1 MIRSLPA
8 PGSVTSRQMP
18 ASIERFRE
26 ALHDKSPDFG
36 VQLTDTDIERLSD
49 YYALLRKWNP
59 RLHLV
64 APCSPEEFATRHILE
79 SLVLIHHLPLNA
91 RVADI
96 GSGAGLPLIPCLLV
110 RPDLRITLIESSP
123 KKLVFL
129 REALRH
135 AISAKPSRLIGARF
149 EDTPALEV
157 EFITCRAL
165 DRFPDMLPKL
175 IDWAPVNSTLLIFAG
190 IALRKQLETLL
201 GVTKVEQIPKSAR
214 RFLIIAKPSR
224 SRKPP

>member
-1 MIRSLPA
+1 MIRSLTA

-26 ALHDKSPDFG
+26 ALHDNSADFG
-36 VQLTDTDIERLSD
+36 VQLIDSDIEQLSD
-49 YYALLRKWNP
+49 YYALLVKWNP

-79 SLVLIHHLPLNA
+79 SLVLIHHLPSNA

-110 RPDLRITLIESSP
+110 RPDLRVTLIESSQ
-123 KKLVFL
+123 KKLIFL

-135 AISAKPSRLIGARF
+135 ANSATSGRLIGARF
-149 EDTPALEV
+149 ENIPAPEGD
-157 EFITCRAL
+157 FITCRAM
-165 DRFPDMLPKL
+165 DRFPAMLPKL

-190 IALRKQLETLL
+190 TALRKQLE
-201 GVTKVEQIPKSAR
+201 AR
-214 RFLIIAKPSR
+214 FPPAK
-224 SRKPP
+224 

>member
-1 MIRSLPA
+1 
-8 PGSVTSRQMP
+8 MP
-18 ASIERFRE
+18 ASNERFRA
-26 ALHDKSPDFG
+26 ALQENAADFG
-36 VQLTDTDIERLSD
+36 IQLTDSDIEGLRD
-49 YYALLRKWNP
+49 YYALVLKWNP

-64 APCSPEEFATRHILE
+64 APCSPEEFGTRHILE

-91 RVADI
+91 RIADI

-175 IDWAPVNSTLLIFAG
+175 FHWAPTNCTLLVFAG
-190 IALRKQLETLL
+190 EALWKQLETML
-201 GVTKVEQIPKSAR
+201 GLIKVEQIPKSAR

-224 SRKPP
+224 SRRPPRKAFL

>member
-1 MIRSLPA
+1 
-8 PGSVTSRQMP
+8 MP

-26 ALHDKSPDFG
+26 ALQDKSADFG
-36 VQLTDTDIERLSD
+36 VRLIDGDIERLSA
-49 YYALLRKWNP
+49 YYALLLKWNP

-79 SLVLIHHLPLNA
+79 SLALIRHLPTNA

-110 RPDLRITLIESSP
+110 RRDLRVTLIESSQR
-123 KKLVFL
+123 KLIFL

-135 AISAKPSRLIGARF
+135 TNSETLARLIGGRF
-149 EDTPALEV
+149 EVSPVPEV

-165 DRFPDMLPKL
+165 DRFREMLPKL
-175 IDWAPVNSTLLIFAG
+175 IDWAPTNCTLLLFAG
-190 IALRKQLETLL
+190 MALRKQLETMFPRA
-201 GVTKVEQIPKSAR
+201 KSEQIPGSAR
-214 RFLIIAKPSR
+214 RFLVEVNPSAQT
-224 SRKPP
+224 

>member
-8 PGSVTSRQMP
+8 PGSVPSRQMP
-18 ASIERFRE
+18 ASIERFRA
-26 ALHDKSPDFG
+26 ALHDNSADFG
-36 VQLTDTDIERLSD
+36 VQLTDSDIERLSD
-49 YYALLRKWNP
+49 YYALLLKWNP

-110 RPDLRITLIESSP
+110 RHDLRVTLIDP
-123 KKLVFL
+123 PPRKLLFL

-135 AISAKPSRLIGARF
+135 
-149 EDTPALEV
+149 V
-157 EFITCRAL
+157 HC
-165 DRFPDMLPKL
+165 
-175 IDWAPVNSTLLIFAG
+175 
-190 IALRKQLETLL
+190 KQPGSLV
-201 GVTKVEQIPKSAR
+201 GGNC
-214 RFLIIAKPSR
+214 
-224 SRKPP
+224 

>member
-1 MIRSLPA
+1 
-8 PGSVTSRQMP
+8 MP

-26 ALHDKSPDFG
+26 ALDDKSADFG
-36 VQLTDTDIERLSD
+36 IHLTDSDIERLSD
-49 YYALLRKWNP
+49 YYARLLKWNP

-96 GSGAGLPLIPCLLV
+96 GSGAGLPLVPCLLV
-110 RPDLRITLIESSP
+110 RGDLRVTLIESSQR
-123 KKLVFL
+123 KLIFL

-135 AISAKPSRLIGARF
+135 TNSGTPARLIGGRF
-149 EDTPALEV
+149 EVTPVPEV
-157 EFITCRAL
+157 DFITCRAL
-165 DRFPDMLPKL
+165 DRFREMLPKL
-175 IDWAPVNSTLLIFAG
+175 IDWAPTNCTLLLYAG
-190 IALRKQLETLL
+190 EELRKQIETLL

-224 SRKPP
+224 SNKAAKKSFL